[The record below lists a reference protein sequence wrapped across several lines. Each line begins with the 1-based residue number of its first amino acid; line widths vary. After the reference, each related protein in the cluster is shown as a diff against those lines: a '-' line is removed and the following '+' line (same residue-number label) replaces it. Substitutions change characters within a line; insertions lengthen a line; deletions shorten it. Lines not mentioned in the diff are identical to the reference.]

1 MDLTILIVILLAGLL
16 IKYLID
22 TINSLND
29 ELKEIKSKCI
39 VGNAGETFTIDT
51 KRPTE
56 KFNTELIS
64 SIKYFRDY
72 FDDKKLY
79 K

>member
-1 MDLTILIVILLAGLL
+1 MDLTVLIVILLAGLL

-29 ELKEIKSKCI
+29 ELKEIKSICI
-39 VGNAGETFTIDT
+39 VKNKDEPFTVNT
-51 KRPTE
+51 KKPTE
-56 KFNTELIS
+56 TFNTELIN